1 MPELQRTL
9 LLVKPDGVQ
18 RQLVG
23 RVLTRFEERG
33 LKLVGL
39 KLVHVD
45 RALAEQHYAVHR
57 EKPFFAGLV
66 EFITS
71 GPLVAAAL
79 EGPNAIAIVRAMNG
93 ATRPHEAA
101 PGSIRG
107 DFAVETAQNLVHA
120 SDSEENAAAEL
131 ALWFRPEELLDY
143 EREIDRW
150 VLARRA
156 TDRARRSERRDARPA
171 ISRSTVPTRSVRP
184 RSRRRRGR
192 ARPTT

>member
-1 MPELQRTL
+1 MPDVQRTL

-33 LKLVGL
+33 LKIVGL
-39 KLVHVD
+39 KLVQVD
-45 RALAEQHYAVHR
+45 RALAEEHYAIHR
-57 EKPFFAGLV
+57 ERPFFAGLV
-66 EFITS
+66 DFITS
-71 GPLVAAAL
+71 SPLVAAAL

-120 SDSEENAAAEL
+120 SDGEETAASEL
-131 ALWFRPEELLDY
+131 ALWFRREELLGY

-150 VLARRA
+150 VLAP
-156 TDRARRSERRDARPA
+156 EE
-171 ISRSTVPTRSVRP
+171 
-184 RSRRRRGR
+184 
-192 ARPTT
+192 